1 MVFKTKQMT
10 EPRKVGSK
18 YHVYDHIK
26 DITRTFKKKV
36 EADEFC
42 ESLNKGKEDTT
53 EPETKTLEKKENA
66 S

>member
-1 MVFKTKQMT
+1 MT